1 MGIEGQAT
9 GLQRTL
15 MSWDYWSLAEKLGDG
30 GGVVDTLRHVPKSFS
45 SVEVPGALTVTTL
58 SSTGHTSGIRCYP
71 APNHVFE

>member
-30 GGVVDTLRHVPKSFS
+30 GGVVDTLRHVPKSFL
-45 SVEVPGALTVTTL
+45 SVEVPGSLTVTTL
-58 SSTGHTSGIRCYP
+58 SSMGHY
-71 APNHVFE
+71 A